1 MQNDQKNLFM
11 VSTER
16 PGFTGG
22 GKGEH
27 GSNTNA
33 VHGVFNILCCF
44 YGAGINKKLRESQK

>member
-22 GKGEH
+22 GKGEMDQTPMQ
-27 GSNTNA
+27 SMVFLTFCA
-33 VHGVFNILCCF
+33 VFMELG
-44 YGAGINKKLRESQK
+44 